1 MPAPLSDSFPYITM
15 PVFPQT
21 VARVLTALNAAP
33 LGPPRLHAKCFYEC
47 LSRSDT
53 ICHGLSW
60 FCLSRAAPSRV
71 RPQRSASPKPPIVP

>member
-1 MPAPLSDSFPYITM
+1 MPAPLSDSFSLHLHAR
-15 PVFPQT
+15 FPSNGR
-21 VARVLTALNAAP
+21 ALLTALNAAP
-33 LGPPRLHAKCFYEC
+33 LGPPRLHVKCFYEC